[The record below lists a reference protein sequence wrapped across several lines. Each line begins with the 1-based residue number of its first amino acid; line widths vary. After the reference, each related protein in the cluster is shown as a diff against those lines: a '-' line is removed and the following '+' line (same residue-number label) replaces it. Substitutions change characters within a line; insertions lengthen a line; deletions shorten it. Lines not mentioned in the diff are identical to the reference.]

1 VRQREGG
8 GPMKKKIIMVK
19 LLLLFCILNLLA
31 LSGCVKRGSM
41 ADSTA
46 AADQKET
53 SISKSDFVKA
63 FTPPQVLAIKQKASG
78 RSPMLYPGDEI
89 SIGIYDKLPVSQ
101 DARLERKRINDDGS
115 IFILPARDI
124 FVGGLTVAEA
134 QKEIEN
140 KLSQFIVSPFC
151 EIELT
156 KRAFTPKAYV
166 YGEVGKSG
174 VVDLKEGDRLLDAL
188 SSAGGCASSAY
199 RRSIK
204 IIRVREQD
212 VTMISIN
219 LYDILNDGKMDR
231 NVILQDQDV
240 VFVPRRLFTNV
251 MEFFS
256 LLTQVVPWYY
266 FVKNF

>member
-1 VRQREGG
+1 
-8 GPMKKKIIMVK
+8 MKKKIMVLK
-19 LLLLFCILNLLA
+19 FFWFLFIVNLLV
-31 LSGCVKRGSM
+31 LSGCVKRVATTDG
-41 ADSTA
+41 ANNKDE
-46 AADQKET
+46 KE
-53 SISKSDFVKA
+53 SIISKSDFVKA
-63 FTPPQVLAIKQKASG
+63 FVPPQVLAAKQKASG

-101 DARLERKRINDDGS
+101 DARLERKRIGDDGS

-124 FVGGLTVAEA
+124 IVGGLTIAEA

-140 KLSQFIVSPFC
+140 KLSPYIVSPFC
-151 EIELT
+151 EITLT
-156 KRAFTPKAYV
+156 KRAFSPKAYV

-199 RRSIK
+199 RRSLK
-204 IIRVREQD
+204 IIRVHDQD
-212 VTMISIN
+212 VAMISIN
-219 LYDILNDGKMDR
+219 LYDILNEGKMDR
-231 NVILQDQDV
+231 NVLIQDQDV
-240 VFVPRRLFTNV
+240 VFVPRRLYTNV
-251 MEFFS
+251 MEVFS